1 MKQDSDAPI
10 LPFESATAWD
20 AWIAKNHSRSQG
32 VWLQI
37 FKKNSGKRTVTYD
50 EALDGALCYGWIDGQ
65 KKSSDKESF
74 LQKFTPRRPK
84 SVWSKRNQEHVARL
98 IKAKRMKPAGLKAIE
113 AAKKDGR
120 WERAYDS
127 PKNMIVPKDF
137 LKELSKNRKAKEF
150 FGTLNKA
157 NLYAIA
163 WRLQT
168 AKKPDTREKR
178 KQAIL
183 AMLAKG
189 EKFHPYVPVRRA
201 TPRR

>member
-1 MKQDSDAPI
+1 MKKNTGLPI
-10 LPFESATAWD
+10 LPFESAKAWD
-20 AWIAKNHSRSQG
+20 AWIAKNHSGSEG

-37 FKKNSGKRTVTYD
+37 FKKDSGKRTVTYD
-50 EALDGALCYGWIDGQ
+50 EALDSALCYGWIDGQ
-65 KKSSDKESF
+65 KQSYNKESF

-84 SVWSKRNQEHVARL
+84 SVWSKRNQDHVARL
-98 IKAKRMKPAGLKAIE
+98 IKSKRMKPAGLKAIA

-120 WERAYDS
+120 WEQAYDS
-127 PKNMIVPKDF
+127 PRNMTIPEDF
-137 LKELSKNRKAKEF
+137 LKELSKNKQAKEF

-168 AKKPDTREKR
+168 AKKPETRERR

-189 EKFHPYVPVRRA
+189 EKFHG
-201 TPRR
+201 

>member
-1 MKQDSDAPI
+1 MTKSTDRPI
-10 LPFESATAWD
+10 LPFESAKAWET
-20 AWIAKNHSRSQG
+20 WIAKNHSGSEG
-32 VWLQI
+32 VWLQM
-37 FKKNSGKRTVTYD
+37 FKKDSGKRTVTYD
-50 EALDGALCYGWIDGQ
+50 EALDVALCYGWIDGQ
-65 KKSSDKESF
+65 KKSYDKESF
-74 LQKFTPRRPK
+74 LQKFTPRRPR
-84 SVWSKRNQEHVARL
+84 SVWSKRNQDHVARL
-98 IKAKRMKPAGLKAIE
+98 IKSRRMKPAGLKAIA

-127 PKNMIVPKDF
+127 PKNMTIPEDF
-137 LKELSKNRKAKEF
+137 LKELSKNKKAKEF

-168 AKKPDTREKR
+168 AKKPETREKR

-189 EKFHPYVPVRRA
+189 EKLHG
-201 TPRR
+201 

>member
-1 MKQDSDAPI
+1 MKQDADAPI
-10 LPFESATAWD
+10 LPFESAKAWE
-20 AWIAKNHSRSQG
+20 AWITKNHSRSRG
-32 VWLQI
+32 VWLQL
-37 FKKNSGKRTVTYD
+37 FKKDSGKRTVTYD
-50 EALDGALCYGWIDGQ
+50 EALDAALCYGWIDGQ
-65 KKSSDKESF
+65 KKSYDKGSF

-120 WERAYDS
+120 WEQAYDS
-127 PKNMIVPKDF
+127 PKNITIPDDF
-137 LKELSKNRKAKEF
+137 LKELSRNKKAKEF
-150 FGTLNKA
+150 FETLNKA

-168 AKKPDTREKR
+168 ARKPETRENR

-189 EKFHPYVPVRRA
+189 KKFHS
-201 TPRR
+201 

>member
-1 MKQDSDAPI
+1 MKKSTDAAI
-10 LPFESATAWD
+10 LPFESAKTWD
-20 AWIAKNHSRSQG
+20 AWIAKNHSISQG

-37 FKKNSGKRTVTYD
+37 FKKDSGQRTVTYD
-50 EALDGALCYGWIDGQ
+50 EALDTALCYGWIDGQ
-65 KKSSDKESF
+65 KESYSKESF

-98 IKAKRMKPAGLKAIE
+98 IKSKRMKPAGLKAIA

-120 WERAYDS
+120 WEQAYDS
-127 PKNMIVPKDF
+127 PKNMTIPEDF
-137 LKELSKNRKAKEF
+137 LKELSKNKKAKEF

-157 NLYAIA
+157 NLFAIA

-168 AKKPDTREKR
+168 AKKPETREKR
-178 KQAIL
+178 KQAML

-189 EKFHPYVPVRRA
+189 EKLHG
-201 TPRR
+201 

>member
-1 MKQDSDAPI
+1 MKTSTDHPI
-10 LPFESATAWD
+10 LPFESAKAWET
-20 AWIAKNHSRSQG
+20 WIAKNHSGSKG

-37 FKKNSGKRTVTYD
+37 FKKDSGKRTVTYD
-50 EALDGALCYGWIDGQ
+50 QALDTALCYGWIDGQ
-65 KKSSDKESF
+65 KQSYNKESF

-84 SVWSKRNQEHVARL
+84 SVWSKRNQGHVARL
-98 IKAKRMKPAGLKAIE
+98 IKSKRMKPAGLKAIA

-120 WERAYDS
+120 WEQAYDS
-127 PKNMIVPKDF
+127 PKNMTIPEDF
-137 LKELSKNRKAKEF
+137 LKELSKNKKAKEF

-168 AKKPDTREKR
+168 AKKPETREKR

-183 AMLAKG
+183 AMLARG
-189 EKFHPYVPVRRA
+189 EKLHG
-201 TPRR
+201 

>member
-1 MKQDSDAPI
+1 MKKNTDHPI
-10 LPFESATAWD
+10 VPFESAKAWD
-20 AWIAKNHSRSQG
+20 AWIAKNHSSSDG

-37 FKKNSGKRTVTYD
+37 FKKDSGTRTVTYD
-50 EALDGALCYGWIDGQ
+50 EALDAALCYGWIDGQ
-65 KKSSDKESF
+65 KKSYNTESF

-98 IKAKRMKPAGLKAIE
+98 TKARRMKPAGLKAIA

-127 PKNMIVPKDF
+127 PKNMTIPDEF
-137 LKELSKNRKAKEF
+137 LKELSKNKKAKKV
-150 FGTLNKA
+150 FGTLNRA
-157 NLYAIA
+157 NMFAIA

-168 AKKPDTREKR
+168 AKKPETREKR

-183 AMLAKG
+183 ARLAKG
-189 EKFHPYVPVRRA
+189 EKLHG
-201 TPRR
+201 

>member
-1 MKQDSDAPI
+1 MKNSTDHPI
-10 LPFESATAWD
+10 LPFESAKAWET
-20 AWIAKNHSRSQG
+20 WIAKNHSGSKG

-37 FKKNSGKRTVTYD
+37 FKKDSGKRTVTYD
-50 EALDGALCYGWIDGQ
+50 QALDTALCYGWIDGQ
-65 KKSSDKESF
+65 KQSYDKESF

-84 SVWSKRNQEHVARL
+84 SVWSKRNQGHVARL
-98 IKAKRMKPAGLKAIE
+98 IKSKRMKPAGLKTIA

-120 WERAYDS
+120 WEQAYDS
-127 PKNMIVPKDF
+127 PKNMTIPEDF
-137 LKELSKNRKAKEF
+137 LKEIAKNRKAKEF

-168 AKKPDTREKR
+168 AKKPETREKR

-189 EKFHPYVPVRRA
+189 EKLHG
-201 TPRR
+201 